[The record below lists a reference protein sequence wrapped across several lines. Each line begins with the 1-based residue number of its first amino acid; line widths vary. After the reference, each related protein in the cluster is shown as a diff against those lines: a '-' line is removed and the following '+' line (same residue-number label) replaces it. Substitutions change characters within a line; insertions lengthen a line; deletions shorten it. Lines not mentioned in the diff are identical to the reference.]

1 MAAHYELD
9 ETCCEVMTKP
19 LESSQQVASRHRLE
33 HAIRSGIDAR
43 IVLKLILD
51 DKWGIKHL
59 HSGLGGEIGLDG
71 RTSFVRFCAYARRF
85 DVFKAIFENDAVQIK
100 LAPSCPIDVL
110 MTRMDSTVNA
120 QNEIVADPQPMGMS
134 LIQIGARQL
143 YPEMLEYALQHP
155 ETTVRYRHSDDDEYA
170 AGFLSLMCSLTQDN
184 DNLVQIERTAA
195 ALECSRLLLGYSP
208 TRGRSKE
215 CLASAALAAGS
226 ARGDGVEVARQILL
240 DHFKA
245 ERIDPKYTALNGHG
259 GNDPLIHQSIKA
271 LNRPLAL
278 AQVDFQ
284 FLDPDLETWLEDEPW
299 GDGTQQQ
306 LATECLLEL
315 RAHRMNREI
324 SLHKGPAVI
333 VNTTVAAANSAAS
346 GARRLRLV

>member
-1 MAAHYELD
+1 MAARFAHA
-9 ETCCEVMTKP
+9 ETHCEVMTKP
-19 LESSQQVASRHRLE
+19 LESSLQVASRHRLE

-43 IVLKLILD
+43 IILKLILD
-51 DKWGIKHL
+51 DRWGIKHL
-59 HSGLGGEIGLDG
+59 HSGLGGEIGLQG

-85 DVFKAIFENDAVQIK
+85 DVFKAVFESDAVQIK
-100 LAPSCPIDVL
+100 LAPGCPIDVL

-120 QNEIVADPQPMGMS
+120 QNEKVADPQPMGMS

-170 AGFLSLMCSLTQDN
+170 AGFLSLMCCLTQD
-184 DNLVQIERTAA
+184 DDSLVQIDKAA
-195 ALECSRLLLGYSP
+195 AAIACSNLLLAYNP
-208 TRGRSKE
+208 TRGRSKD

-226 ARGDGVEVARQILL
+226 ARGYGIEVARKILL

-245 ERIDPKYTALNGHG
+245 GKIDPGYTALNGHG

-271 LNRPLAL
+271 LNRPLSL

-284 FLDPDLETWLEDEPW
+284 HLDPDLESWLEDEPW

-324 SLHKGPAVI
+324 SLHRGPSVI
-333 VNTTVAAANSAAS
+333 ANTSVTAANSAS
-346 GARRLRLV
+346 SSARRLRLV